1 MTMLGPVSTLKRA
14 EREALLLDFSTD
26 EWDPRVSFSRP
37 TAAIYYDADGVR
49 REAGINEPRPY
60 YVEGS
65 RRKLGFLREEDGTNY
80 ITNSETPWTNMAIRG
95 SHTEQ
100 AVFAGYPM
108 AKFVPDTEVNS
119 HYSQANFGG
128 TISTTEPQSVQFV
141 VKYAGLSAVR
151 ATLYSGSGATAATAH
166 VAFSGGVGSVTW
178 STGATISARNLK
190 DGVLLVKVDGFFPGE
205 GSTSNLLRLV
215 YWDTAGNTGNV
226 AGNGID
232 GVWVGGFCWERAAPN
247 CSTYIPTNGSIA
259 SRQAD
264 SVQLTSEAFA
274 ASFSRAANT
283 TLAVAIHDGV
293 NSTSQNPGC
302 IFSLDNGSLTERI
315 QSRFNGAGTVTAV
328 AMTDGLSMLSGS
340 AGNYTL
346 RKLQAVAI
354 AVQANDAAA
363 SVNGTIGASTQP
375 ASSALPNPDRL
386 VIGNASPT
394 AINGFNGCIAVLAMW
409 KRRLSNEQLN
419 RLTKI

>member
-14 EREALLLDFSTD
+14 VREALLLDFSKE

-37 TAAIYYDADGVR
+37 TTAIYYDADGVR
-49 REAGINEPRPY
+49 REAAIDEPRPY

-65 RRKLGFLREEDGTNY
+65 RRKIGFLREEMGTNSV
-80 ITNSETPWTNMAIRG
+80 TNGETPWTNNTIRG
-95 SHTEQ
+95 EHTEQ
-100 AVFAGYPM
+100 GVFAGYPM
-108 AKFVPDTEVNS
+108 AKFVPNTEANS
-119 HYSQANFGG
+119 HYTQANFGG
-128 TISTTEPQSVQFV
+128 TLSTTEPQSVQFV

-151 ATLYSGSGATAATAH
+151 ATIFSGGSSTAATAH
-166 VAFSGGVGSVTW
+166 VSFVNGVGSVTW
-178 STGATISARNLK
+178 STGATVTTRNLA
-190 DGVLLVKVDGFFPGE
+190 DGALLVKVDGFYPLDGT
-205 GSTSNLLRLV
+205 TSNLLRLV
-215 YWDTAGNTGNV
+215 YWDSASNSSNI
-226 AGNGID
+226 AGNGVD

-264 SVQLTSEAFA
+264 SVQLTGEAFA
-274 ASFSRAANT
+274 ASFNRAANT